1 MKVLHLDNKT
11 FPLFWF
17 GCLGALFF
25 TAVLAACTQDP
36 TFAMIAREVKPRE
49 PLIKGVPTK
58 MVIFDKDPSAAEDW
72 SLYVGATSLR
82 HYKDGNWDTQDIPQP
97 PGGAIIDLAA
107 TQTYLYALTNA
118 DSPALYRWK
127 GDRSQWE
134 PVPFADADFP
144 RLQAIYGETDN
155 RGKSLT
161 DYLFVGASRGTLNR
175 DDAKDY
181 AVFYIDGGSP
191 QPTAAR
197 ETSLLTGAVY
207 DGTNHYFST
216 SGDGIYQINGAP
228 APGLSPIK
236 ITGEENVKG
245 LILLDPA
252 ILAFCYGGNILKVE
266 GSGTIT
272 LNSNRPGQYFRGP
285 AAVWRRETSPSSTPD
300 ILLATVIT
308 PDSTYGPTYGYRE
321 INIKAGPV
329 VTAVPGEIALRE
341 PGNGITGFPST
352 MDDNKRYKDSI
363 ESKPV
368 NCILQVPYDIDP
380 QMPLFASV
388 QGTGTMKNDT
398 DGGLWS
404 YRERD
409 GLWQWNAE

>member
-1 MKVLHLDNKT
+1 MKILRLEKKT
-11 FPLFWF
+11 FSPLWF
-17 GCLGALFF
+17 GCPLALFF

-58 MVIFDKDPSAAEDW
+58 MVIFDYDPGDYALYIGAA
-72 SLYVGATSLR
+72 SLHRYRRGIW
-82 HYKDGNWDTQDIPQP
+82 DMGNVPQP
-97 PGGAIIDLAA
+97 PGAIIDMAA
-107 TQTYLYALTNA
+107 TRTYLYILTGA
-118 DSPALYRWK
+118 DSPELYRLAKNAPSWEQVSF
-127 GDRSQWE
+127 GDTE
-134 PVPFADADFP
+134 FP
-144 RLQAIYGETDN
+144 RLQAVYGEIDN
-155 RGKSLT
+155 GGRST
-161 DYLFVGASRGTLNR
+161 TNYLFVGASKRSFSR
-175 DDAKDY
+175 DDTKDY
-181 AVFYIDGGSP
+181 AVFYIEDGQDF

-197 ETSLLTGAVY
+197 ETALLTGAVY
-207 DGTNHYFST
+207 DGAHHYVST
-216 SGDGIYQINGAP
+216 SGDGIYQINGV
-228 APGLSPIK
+228 LSPGVSCLK
-236 ITGEENVKG
+236 ITGEENVRG
-245 LILLDPA
+245 IIRVDPA
-252 ILAFCYGGNILKVE
+252 ILAFCYGGDILKIE

-272 LNSNRPGQYFRGP
+272 LNSNSPGQYFRGP
-285 AAVWRRETSPSSTPD
+285 AAVWRASPSSAPD

-321 INIKAGPV
+321 INIKSGPV

-341 PGNGITGFPST
+341 PGNGIAGFPST

-368 NCILQVPYDIDP
+368 NCIFQVPYDIDP
-380 QMPLFASV
+380 DMPLFASV

-409 GLWQWNAE
+409 GVPQWNAE